1 MRVPFLVIGGG
12 LSGLAAAIRV
22 ARFNPNVLLVEKHSR
37 LGGLNSYFFRNK
49 TLYETGLHA
58 ITNYADPKDKK
69 APLNRLLRQL
79 KLRREELTFC
89 QQYQSEVVFRGC
101 TSLKFS
107 NDFNL
112 FHSEINSKFPKATEG
127 FEKLLIFL
135 DAFDPFIPTPFNSAK
150 NFLQNMLKDPLLVDM
165 VLCPLM
171 YYGSSH
177 QNDMDL
183 SQFAIMFKAIYQE
196 GMFRPKGTIKNFL
209 DLLVGHYLKL
219 GGNVRKSCGVE
230 KILNVKDTTVGVLL
244 ESGEVI
250 ECDYLLSTIGR
261 DETLNLFEDT
271 GVINDIPG
279 TESQRLGFVENIF
292 QIPENA
298 TKHLP
303 SDKTIIFYNNNDQFN
318 YKKPDDLVDF
328 SSGVICFPGN
338 FQGIEPKEFREIR
351 STHLANYAHW
361 KTLSSNR
368 KLYET
373 KKQETSQRSGRCLE
387 NIIGCFTEN
396 IVYENSFTP
405 VTIER
410 YTSKIDGAI
419 YGNPTKSKD
428 GNIGFTNLFL
438 AGTDQGFLGIIGSML
453 SGVSIVNQHILPK
466 LSI

>member
-1 MRVPFLVIGGG
+1 M
-12 LSGLAAAIRV
+12 AAAIRV

-37 LGGLNSYFFRNK
+37 LGGLNSYFYRNK

-58 ITNYADPKDKK
+58 ITNYANPKDKK

-79 KLRREELTFC
+79 KLHRDEFTFC
-89 QQYQSEVVFRGC
+89 QQYQSEVVFKGC

-107 NDFNL
+107 NDFKL
-112 FHSEINSKFPKATEG
+112 FQSEIDSKFPKAAEG
-127 FEKLLIFL
+127 FAELLVFL
-135 DAFDPFIPTPFNSAK
+135 ATFDPFIPTPFNSAK
-150 NFLQNMLKDPLLVDM
+150 NFLQKMLNDPLLVDM

-196 GMFRPKGTIKNFL
+196 GMFRPNGTIKDFL
-209 DLLVGHYLKL
+209 DLLVDHYIGL
-219 GGNVRKSCGVE
+219 GGNFRKSCGVE
-230 KILNVKDTTVGVLL
+230 KILNFKDKAIGVRL

-250 ECDYLLSTIGR
+250 ECDYILSTIGR
-261 DETLNLFEDT
+261 DETLDLCENT
-271 GVINDIPG
+271 GAVSDIPR
-279 TESQRLGFVENIF
+279 TEIQRLGFVETIY
-292 QIPENA
+292 QVPEHTSA
-298 TKHLP
+298 HLP
-303 SDKTIIFYNNNDQFN
+303 TDKTIIFYNDSAQFN
-318 YKKPDDLVDF
+318 YQKPDDFVDF

-338 FQGIEPKEFREIR
+338 FQGIAPKEFREIR
-351 STHLANYAHW
+351 STHLANYSQW
-361 KTLSSNR
+361 KKISHNR
-368 KLYET
+368 ELYT
-373 KKQETSQRSGRCLE
+373 SKKKGTAQRSGQCLE

-396 IVYENSFTP
+396 IVYENTFTP

-419 YGNPTKSKD
+419 YGNPTKTKD

-438 AGTDQGFLGIIGSML
+438 AGTDQGFLGIVGSML

-466 LSI
+466 L